1 MFVILWLCYSLI
13 VVILL
18 DLYIRTQSN
27 SRRIAEI
34 ERKVDLLLQQF
45 DSDCVDENLE
55 PVESCLGRGDRLQAL
70 KVLLQLNPDTSL
82 KEAVDVVTA
91 LEQEIQRQQVN

>member
-55 PVESCLGRGDRLQAL
+55 PVESCLGRGDRLHAL
-70 KVLLQLNPDTSL
+70 KVLLQLNPGTSL